1 MSDLP
6 SSPGVPFAPFG
17 PGGPGG
23 PCDPFF
29 PSAPGG
35 PTHTHTR
42 TIKNCADFRICL
54 QTKRLPVFC
63 IIGPTLLEDRNKC
76 EMDSSGICK
85 SS

>member
-6 SSPGVPFAPFG
+6 SSPGVPFAPFA

-35 PTHTHTR
+35 PTHTHIHAY
-42 TIKNCADFRICL
+42 TIKYCDVFRICL
-54 QTKRLPVFC
+54 QTKDYQYFVSLDQHC
-63 IIGPTLLEDRNKC
+63 WKTNKYEYGQGKRN
-76 EMDSSGICK
+76 
-85 SS
+85 